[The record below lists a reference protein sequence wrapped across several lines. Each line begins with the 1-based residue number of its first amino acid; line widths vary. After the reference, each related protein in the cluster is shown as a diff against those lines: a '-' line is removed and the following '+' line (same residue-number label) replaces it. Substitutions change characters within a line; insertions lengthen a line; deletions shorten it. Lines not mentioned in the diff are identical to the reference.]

1 MPRDDFSHVTHWVF
15 DLDNTLYPPRVRL
28 FDQIEQRMT
37 AWVMRELGVGRDL
50 ADRLRHDYWARYGTT
65 LAGLMQEHGVDP
77 APYLTDVHDIDFGAL
92 TPDPDLRARIAALP
106 GRRIVYTNG
115 CAPYAER
122 VLAGRGLSGLF
133 DGSTALNMQA
143 FCPSRN
149 ARPSRRSLP
158 PTGYPRNAP
167 RCSRTTR
174 GTLRHRTTWG
184 CARFMSLRWPRRH
197 STFTI
202 IPTTCP
208 ISSGGLAPDRPRQFA
223 ALRHPASF
231 RRPCADPIRD
241 FCEQETAMTRT
252 STALPHGRHDVS
264 STSAGHDSDARDVR
278 TFWLTLVVALALIAL
293 AFAQWGLVALTLVAV
308 ACVPVIFGGLL
319 LISVGR

>member
-92 TPDPDLRARIAALP
+92 TPDPELRARIAALP

-133 DGSTALNMQA
+133 DAVYGVEHAGFLPKPERQA
-143 FCPSRN
+143 FETIF
-149 ARPSRRSLP
+149 ATDGLP
-158 PTGYPRNAP
+158 PERAAMFEDDPRNLAAP
-167 RCSRTTR
+167 HDMGMRTV
-174 GTLRHRTTWG
+174 HV
-184 CARFMSLRWPRRH
+184 
-197 STFTI
+197 
-202 IPTTCP
+202 
-208 ISSGGLAPDRPRQFA
+208 APV
-223 ALRHPASF
+223 AS
-231 RRPCADPIRD
+231 PSHYIHHHTDDLSD
-241 FCEQETAMTRT
+241 F
-252 STALPHGRHDVS
+252 LGRLG
-264 STSAGHDSDARDVR
+264 A
-278 TFWLTLVVALALIAL
+278 
-293 AFAQWGLVALTLVAV
+293 
-308 ACVPVIFGGLL
+308 
-319 LISVGR
+319 